1 MRIWNQSNPSCVAGD
16 RQDAERS
23 VIAQVRGERMINSRE
38 SNPTIQAVFDILCGF
53 AAFFIVLL
61 VSFITREQQ
70 DIRSFLVAVCVAFFV
85 VGYLRARGRS
95 GRVTLRF
102 LFIVIG
108 GIAPAIALKE
118 LRIALT
124 APPFLQMYVILGS
137 LAAAVGMTTR
147 WLVGKARLGIVRP

>member
-1 MRIWNQSNPSCVAGD
+1 
-16 RQDAERS
+16 
-23 VIAQVRGERMINSRE
+23 MINSRA

-70 DIRSFLVAVCVAFFV
+70 DIRSFLLAVCVAFFV

-95 GRVTLRF
+95 GRVALRF

-124 APPFLQMYVILGS
+124 APPVKGGAKPGQWGGVK
-137 LAAAVGMTTR
+137 VGQWMGMKLLSMSGGR
-147 WLVGKARLGIVRP
+147 ASGA